1 MIKSLIDAN
10 QRDQIRSLFTENQ
23 KFVLVAHISPDGDA
37 LGSSLGMSFFLKELG
52 KEATVILHDSISD
65 NLTWAPGLEDVL
77 FFNESKEQAL
87 EKIEQCDVIIC
98 VDFNASYRMGSLQ
111 EPVLK
116 SSAKKMMI
124 DHHLDPEYFCDIT
137 VSHPKVS
144 STCEV
149 AFRMLK
155 ELGYWAYMTL
165 PMAEVI
171 YTGMMTDTGAFTY
184 NSNAMESYYVIADLL
199 KIGIDKDKIYDKVF
213 NTCSENRERLKGY
226 VLSEKMKLY
235 KEYGASLF
243 TLSQEELKAHNYK
256 KGDSE
261 GFVNMPMSI
270 KGITFSVYFREDE
283 EYVKVSLRSKG
294 DIACNKFAEKYFN
307 GGGHKNASGGEFR
320 GTLEEAIEVFEK
332 ALPVFFGEMKK

>member
-65 NLTWAPGLEDVL
+65 NLTWMPGLKDVL
-77 FFNESKEQAL
+77 FFNESKEESL
-87 EKIEQCDVIIC
+87 RLIEGCDVVIC
-98 VDFNASYRMGSLQ
+98 LDFNASYRMGGLQ
-111 EPVLK
+111 EYVLK
-116 SSAKKMMI
+116 SSAKRMMI
-124 DHHLDPEYFCDIT
+124 DHHLDPEDFCDIT
-137 VSHPKVS
+137 VSHPHIS
-144 STCEV
+144 SASEV
-149 AFRMLK
+149 VFRMLK

-213 NTCSENRERLKGY
+213 NTCSESRERLKGY

-243 TLSQEELKAHNYK
+243 TLNQEELKAHNYK

-270 KGITFSVYFREDE
+270 KGITFSAYFREDE

-294 DIACNKFAEKYFN
+294 DIACNKFAERYFN

-320 GTLEEAIEVFEK
+320 GTLAEAVEVFEK
-332 ALPVFFGEMKK
+332 ALPVFFEEMKK